1 MKYIV
6 TDRNNVDRENPIVDS
21 FDTREEAEKF
31 VEECRNDVMVPQEL
45 DIEEWERE
53 EDAWFEETE

>member
-6 TDRNNVDRENPIVDS
+6 TDRDNKDRENPIVES
-21 FDTREEAEKF
+21 FDSREEAEK
-31 VEECRNDVMVPQEL
+31 MVAESSYG
-45 DIEEWERE
+45 DGYAIEEWERE